1 MGIMKKF
8 REYDPNQVMLMPPCL
23 RDWLRPDHPVYFV
36 SDAVDGFDLSAIVG
50 KYREPRGQPPYAPS
64 MMTKVWLYAFM
75 VGIHSSR
82 KLERALHEDVGFRVL
97 SGNQQP
103 DHWTLSEFRRRH
115 HKELGDLFEQ
125 TVQLAEEAGMVRLEH
140 VAVDGTKVKANASK
154 HRAMSY
160 GRMREEEKRL
170 RQDIERWF
178 EQVEA
183 NDRAEDELYGD
194 WNGWSLPPELADAK
208 RRLEFIQKFRKE
220 LERRVEAE
228 KREHGAEEREA
239 NEDSPMASRR
249 KSGKETAPENQTRF
263 DFPEPGPEGAHK
275 DREAPASQG
284 RKRKKQAKPKDKAQ
298 INFTDPDSRI
308 MLDSDKAFIQ
318 GYNAQAAVDAETHI
332 IIAADLTSQAA
343 DSPHLK
349 EMVRQV
355 EASTGRRPKELS
367 ADAGYWSEANLEALE
382 DRGIEAFIPP
392 DRVKHSEWRKMKP
405 PRGRIPKNASR
416 KHLMRRKLRTKRGKA
431 RYKLRQTSV
440 EPVFGHIKQAMGFRQ
455 LLLRGKDKARSM
467 WRLQCAAFNLMKLH
481 RAHLSAQVA
490 LTSA

>member
-1 MGIMKKF
+1 MKKF
-8 REYDPNQVMLMPPCL
+8 KEYDPNQVMLMPPSL
-23 RDWLRPDHPVYFV
+23 RDWLPPDHPVYFV
-36 SDAVDGFDLSAIVG
+36 SDVVDGFDLSAILD
-50 KYREPRGQPPYAPS
+50 KYREPRGQPPYDPS

-82 KLERALHEDVGFRVL
+82 KLEQALHEDVGFRVL

-125 TVQLAEEAGMVRLEH
+125 TVQAAERAGLVKLEH

-160 GRMREEEKRL
+160 GRMKEEEKRL
-170 RQDIERWF
+170 REDIERWF
-178 EQVEA
+178 EEVEA

-194 WNGWSLPPELADAK
+194 WNGWSLPPGLADAEK
-208 RRLEFIQKFRKE
+208 RLEFIREFRKE
-220 LERRVEAE
+220 LERRAEAE
-228 KREHGAEEREA
+228 KKECGAEEDEA
-239 NEDSPMASRR
+239 NEGSPMASRR
-249 KSGKETAPENQTRF
+249 RKSRKQTAPENQTRL
-263 DFPEPGPEGAHK
+263 DFPEPGPESAHK
-275 DREAPASQG
+275 EPEAEVPAAKG
-284 RKRKKQAKPKDKAQ
+284 RKRKKQAEPKDKAQ

-308 MLDSDKAFIQ
+308 MLNSDKAFIQ

-332 IIAADLTSQAA
+332 IVAADLTSQAA

-355 EASTGRRPKELS
+355 ERNTGRHPKELS

-382 DRGIEAFIPP
+382 ESGIEAFIPP
-392 DRVKHSEWRKMKP
+392 DRVKHSEWRNMKP
-405 PRGRIPKNASR
+405 PRGRIPKNASP
-416 KHLMRRKLRTKRGKA
+416 KYLMRRKLRTKRGRA

-440 EPVFGHIKQAMGFRQ
+440 EPVFGHIKEVMRFRQ

-467 WRLQCAAFNLMKLH
+467 WRLQCAAFNLMKLY

-490 LTSA
+490 ATSA